1 MTFLIDERSPK
12 CAEHPEFIK
21 VQILNLSAKLH
32 KLKAKTNYAF
42 IIVLLL
48 HLMVFM
54 VGVSVAYM
62 AASLIVSQEKVQS
75 AAI

>member
-21 VQILNLSAKLH
+21 VQILNLSAKLQ
-32 KLKAKTNYAF
+32 TNYAF